1 MIVVVGT
8 WRGVAL
14 RAVIALL
21 FGIVTLVWPE
31 LTLWALVALFGA
43 FALVD
48 GVFALVAA
56 FTDDRS
62 GARVGFRAT
71 RRWMIVEGILGI
83 LVGIVTFIWPDVT
96 ALALLYL
103 IAAWAL
109 VTGSLKVAAG
119 ISLRE
124 EIEGEWVL
132 VLSGALSIAL
142 AIFLVITPGTGALV
156 ITWAIGWFAVI
167 VGALLLAL
175 ALRLRSVERQLD
187 ERTRTLRHAAA

>member
-8 WRGVAL
+8 SRGVAL
-14 RAVIALL
+14 RAAVALL

-43 FALVD
+43 FVLVD

-56 FTDDRS
+56 FTGDRS
-62 GARVGFRAT
+62 HERVGFRAT
-71 RRWMIVEGILGI
+71 RGWMIVEGILGI
-83 LVGIVTFIWPDVT
+83 FVGIVTFIWPDVT

-119 ISLRE
+119 ISLRK
-124 EIEGEWVL
+124 EIEGEWL
-132 VLSGALSIAL
+132 LILSGALSIAL
-142 AIFLVITPGTGALV
+142 AILLIITPGAGALV

-167 VGALLLAL
+167 VGAILLAL
-175 ALRLRSVERQLD
+175 AFRLRSVERHLE
-187 ERTRTLRHAAA
+187 ERTRTFRHAAA